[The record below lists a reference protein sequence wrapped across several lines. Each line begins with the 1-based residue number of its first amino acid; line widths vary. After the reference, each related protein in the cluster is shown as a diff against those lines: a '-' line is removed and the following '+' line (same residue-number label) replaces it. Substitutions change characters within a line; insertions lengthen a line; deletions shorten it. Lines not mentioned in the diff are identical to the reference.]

1 FICGRAEFASTL
13 LREVTRPMLRL
24 LVWILMTCAAG
35 AGPGTGPAATR
46 PTTAPARV
54 RDGLVNGSI
63 RFLVPADWEID
74 ERGESRLAV
83 KYKLP
88 EDRGSVT
95 VLVNQQAQGIPQDN
109 AGVRR
114 QVTQAV
120 LAAHNEDL
128 KKVNA
133 EVIDARRW
141 SRTGGSCSRSTRGIA
156 TSTGITMRCMCIAR
170 WGSISWA

>member
-1 FICGRAEFASTL
+1 MPRITL
-13 LREVTRPMLRL
+13 ALLFMTFVGAAPTTRP
-24 LVWILMTCAAG
+24 A
-35 AGPGTGPAATR
+35 
-46 PTTAPARV
+46 TAPAPAARV

-95 VLVNQQAQGIPQDN
+95 VQVNQQEQGIPQDN

-120 LAAHNEDL
+120 LAA
-128 KKVNA
+128 
-133 EVIDARRW
+133 
-141 SRTGGSCSRSTRGIA
+141 
-156 TSTGITMRCMCIAR
+156 
-170 WGSISWA
+170 